1 MDIFE
6 HLKRDHRHVADLMHK
21 ISATANPAER
31 RALFLDLR
39 EALLTHAKA
48 EEATFYST
56 LAQNEELEDL
66 IAEARDDHRLI
77 ERLLSDLD
85 GIDAGSDA
93 WTARF
98 DELKETVE
106 EHVEEEEHE
115 IFDEARDLI
124 DDDEAHE
131 LDQRMSSEEDQIR
144 AT

>member
-6 HLKRDHRHVADLMHK
+6 HLKKDHRHIADLMQR
-21 ISATANPAER
+21 ISVTANGGEK
-31 RALFLDLR
+31 RAQFLDLR

-66 IAEARDDHRLI
+66 IAEARDDHKLI
-77 ERLLSDLD
+77 ERLLGDLD
-85 GIDAGSDA
+85 GIDVTSDA
-93 WTARF
+93 WMARF

-131 LDQRMSSEEDQIR
+131 LDQRMSSEEEQLR